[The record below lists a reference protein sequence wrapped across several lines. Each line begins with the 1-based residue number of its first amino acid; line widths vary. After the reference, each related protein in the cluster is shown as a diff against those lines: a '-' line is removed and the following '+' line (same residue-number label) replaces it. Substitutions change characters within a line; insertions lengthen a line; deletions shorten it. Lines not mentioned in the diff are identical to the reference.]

1 MTFSAVFDVTGRTSH
16 NNPRQSSIG
25 TFTAR
30 YGQAL
35 PKNAVISKK
44 VIERSAGAENLLS
57 FASCED
63 RKLTEP
69 DNVLIGDGTFE
80 YSGTRR
86 AISTVKCLE

>member
-1 MTFSAVFDVTGRTSH
+1 MSPAEQVTITPDNR
-16 NNPRQSSIG
+16 SIG
-25 TFTAR
+25 TFILLGTV
-30 YGQAL
+30 QAL

-69 DNVLIGDGTFE
+69 DNVVIGDGTFE